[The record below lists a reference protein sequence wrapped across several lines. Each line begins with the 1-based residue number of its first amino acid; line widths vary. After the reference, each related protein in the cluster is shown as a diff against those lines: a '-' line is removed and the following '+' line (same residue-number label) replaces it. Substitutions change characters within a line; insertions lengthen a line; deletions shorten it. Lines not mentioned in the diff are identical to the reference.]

1 MKKKILFIGAHFD
14 DVEIGCGGSIK
25 KFIKLGHKIKI
36 LVISH
41 SEIRN
46 IKNNKIIRDRIVA
59 KNEFLNSTKILGV
72 KKFKVLNFETNNIL
86 YNDKLISKIREEIDS
101 FKPNM
106 VFTHW
111 NKDIHQDHKA
121 ISEAS
126 LSACRHIESILM
138 YQSNNYIGDEN
149 FNANLYIDISKFFKY
164 KLKAIKCYKT
174 EMKRVK
180 NKWLNQI
187 KNKDNNNGSLINVKF
202 AENFKVI
209 KLNY

>member
-1 MKKKILFIGAHFD
+1 MRKYLPVTLSNSLKR
-14 DVEIGCGGSIK
+14 CRIK

-41 SEIRN
+41 SEIRD
-46 IKNNKIIRDRIVA
+46 IKNNKIIRDKIVA

-72 KKFKVLNFETNNIL
+72 KNFKLLNFETNNIL

-111 NKDIHQDHKA
+111 NKDVHQDHKA

-164 KLKAIKCYKT
+164 KLKAIKCYKS

-187 KNKDNNNGSLINVKF
+187 RSKDNNNGSLINVKF
-202 AENFKVI
+202 AENFKVV